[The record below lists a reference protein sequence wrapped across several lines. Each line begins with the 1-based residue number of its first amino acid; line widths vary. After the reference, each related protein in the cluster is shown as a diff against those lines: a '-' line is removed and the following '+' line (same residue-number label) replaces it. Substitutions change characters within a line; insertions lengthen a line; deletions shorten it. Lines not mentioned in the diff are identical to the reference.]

1 MQVEIVPL
9 TLYWKKMPQIK
20 LFIHYIFFFW
30 KKNQAEKPPKRKQ
43 RRLNDDNDENA
54 VEIPIERN
62 TKQRI
67 ATFSQSN
74 TLKRLNK
81 KQLQVIIDDDDI
93 DTILEAVIYFDDE
106 RSFLF
111 RRSNGEY
118 GVIPIKVAN
127 IKYPDAVMEFYEKSL
142 MKKL

>member
-20 LFIHYIFFFW
+20 LFIHYIFSFW

-111 RRSNGEY
+111 RRSNGDL